1 MPASPSSPS
10 PLWWDRNA
18 VLAATD
24 LARLADELLAPR
36 RGSGR
41 SSTWPCPNEQH
52 AQTGRTPPVTVFR
65 ARTGEQRWYCHG
77 CGTGG
82 TAIDLLA
89 QTHGADVKTA
99 IRLLAERA
107 GIAGHARTTRHRHGH
122 AVVQADQ
129 AARPIAYDPRP
140 VPELDEY
147 VQQCA
152 DALWQPKGSP
162 YRRWLTEVR
171 RLPPEVVRAARVGV
185 DLGHHR
191 QDRPDGLPRV
201 RRAIVLPVLVDGMA
215 CYVQLR
221 VLGANRGFPK
231 YLNPSHELAPNPRL
245 ALYEPA
251 RRVDFPF
258 ERRELIVTEGI
269 VDALSATAGGYRAAA
284 VLGAAYADAAA
295 VEALVRRPEQ
305 LVVAF
310 DPDPAGRAGSERLVS
325 MLSARG
331 HRPGVL
337 VLARGDLNEN
347 LSRSQDWPVELAG
360 RVQHATYRPGLMPL
374 RSYIPQL
381 GGMQ

>member
-1 MPASPSSPS
+1 M
-10 PLWWDRNA
+10 
-18 VLAATD
+18 
-24 LARLADELLAPR
+24 
-36 RGSGR
+36 
-41 SSTWPCPNEQH
+41 
-52 AQTGRTPPVTVFR
+52 FR
-65 ARTGEQRWYCHG
+65 ARTGEQRWHCHG

-82 TAIDLLA
+82 TAIDLVA
-89 QTHGADVKTA
+89 QAHAADVKTA

-107 GIAGHARTTRHRHGH
+107 GIAGHARTAPPRRGRHG
-122 AVVQADQ
+122 AQADQ
-129 AARPIAYDPRP
+129 PATTIAHDPRP
-140 VPELDEY
+140 VSELDAY

-152 DALWQPKGSP
+152 DALWEPRGAP

-171 RLPPEVVRAARVGV
+171 RLPPDVLRAAKVGA

-201 RRAIVLPVLVDGMA
+201 RHAVVLPVFVDRRA

-221 VLGANRGFPK
+221 VLGAPPGFPR
-231 YLNPSHELAPNPRL
+231 YLNPSDELAPNPRL

-251 RRVDFPF
+251 RQVDFPF

-269 VDALSATAGGYRAAA
+269 IDALSATAGGYRAAA
-284 VLGAAYADAAA
+284 VLGATYADAAA
-295 VEALVRRPEQ
+295 VEALLSRPEQ

-310 DPDPAGRAGSERLVS
+310 DPDPAGRASSERLVS
-325 MLSARG
+325 MLNARG
-331 HRPGVL
+331 RRPGVM
-337 VLARGDLNEN
+337 VLAHGDLNDN

-374 RSYIPQL
+374 RSYVPQL